1 MKAMTKHSFFILF
14 SIASAICILIASVA
28 FVSDVKSLLWE
39 KSVTDIIEVTQQG
52 AHALDTYIEKDYD
65 TLHLFVKELKETKAS
80 DKKTIQSIIQIFEE
94 ENTAFYCSDLAS
106 GYTYSNLPES
116 IPRMEQKQI
125 NTMLALSGTSIRSP
139 FLDGYTGVKTI
150 GVYERFT
157 FQDGTEGL
165 AQKTRPLS
173 TMTERFSLSFSI
185 RQASPMW

>member
-80 DKKTIQSIIQIFEE
+80 DKKTIQSII
-94 ENTAFYCSDLAS
+94 
-106 GYTYSNLPES
+106 
-116 IPRMEQKQI
+116 
-125 NTMLALSGTSIRSP
+125 
-139 FLDGYTGVKTI
+139 
-150 GVYERFT
+150 
-157 FQDGTEGL
+157 
-165 AQKTRPLS
+165 
-173 TMTERFSLSFSI
+173 
-185 RQASPMW
+185 